1 MDNDKIFKFENQIR
15 LAELNPK
22 NSLIKAGFTENM
34 ILCDIGAGTGV
45 FTFPATEISKNDIY
59 ALEISDRMIELLTN
73 RMAER
78 NIKNLKIKKV
88 DSTVL
93 PVENNSCDMAI
104 MVTVFHEVEKQ
115 ELMIDE
121 IKRILK
127 QKGKLMIIEF
137 HKRKTPMGPPVDHR
151 IAEEYVEEMG
161 NSRGFK
167 TIDKFSLGDNFY
179 SIIFEFVSN

>member
-1 MDNDKIFKFENQIR
+1 
-15 LAELNPK
+15 
-22 NSLIKAGFTENM
+22 
-34 ILCDIGAGTGV
+34 
-45 FTFPATEISKNDIY
+45 
-59 ALEISDRMIELLTN
+59 
-73 RMAER
+73 
-78 NIKNLKIKKV
+78 
-88 DSTVL
+88 
-93 PVENNSCDMAI
+93 
-104 MVTVFHEVEKQ
+104 
-115 ELMIDE
+115 MIDE

-179 SIIFEFVSN
+179 SKIFEFVSN